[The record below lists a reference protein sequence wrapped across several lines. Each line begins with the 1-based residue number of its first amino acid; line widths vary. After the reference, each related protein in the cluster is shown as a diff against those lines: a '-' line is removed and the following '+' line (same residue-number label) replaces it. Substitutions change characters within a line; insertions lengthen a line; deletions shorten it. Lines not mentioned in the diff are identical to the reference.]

1 MKSSGR
7 KPSPTSYDEIFSTE
21 ASRQQEQIQ
30 SLVLSELHPFKD
42 HPFRVLDDDRMMET
56 VESVK
61 EYGVLVPIIARPMA
75 DGGYEIVS
83 GHRRKR
89 ACELA
94 GLNEIPAIV
103 RDLDDDEAVIIMV
116 DSNLQRENILPSERA
131 KAYQMKMEAMRRKA
145 GRPSKENSRQVVGNF
160 EMADVIGKETGES
173 GRQVQ
178 RFIRLNNL
186 EQTRLYPCR
195 GTFVLEAGR
204 TAVAGYRL
212 GKHAA
217 DTVPLASPAHE
228 ARKQT
233 GHAVG
238 TGHHG
243 NHDGEQ
249 ADDSCQGVCRAAAGK
264 ADQVFST
271 FLHDGADGKGN
282 FQAAGLLDA
291 EAANVA
297 GAIKTHETKTGY
309 SADGHVSVRKHD
321 FSLPNFRADKG
332 GRRR

>member
-7 KPSPTSYDEIFSTE
+7 KPSLTSYDDIFSTE

-30 SLVLSELHPFKD
+30 RLALSELHPFKD

-61 EYGVLVPIIARPMA
+61 EYGVLVPIIARPMP

-131 KAYQMKMEAMRRKA
+131 KAYQMKLEAIKHQGERRDLTSDQVGQKLKVA
-145 GRPSKENSRQVVGNF
+145 VERVAEN
-160 EMADVIGKETGES
+160 AGES
-173 GRQVQ
+173 KSQVQ

-186 EQTRLYPCR
+186 EPPLIDKVDAGELAFTPAVELSYLKPEEQQWLDTALENTQQTPSLSQAQRMKR
-195 GTFVLEAGR
+195 ESKQGTLSEQGIMEIM
-204 TAVAGYRL
+204 T
-212 GKHAA
+212 
-217 DTVPLASPAHE
+217 E
-228 ARKQT
+228 NKQT
-233 GHAVG
+233 IPAKGSVVLPQEKL
-238 TGHHG
+238 TKYFPRSYTT
-243 NHDGEQ
+243 EQ
-249 ADDSCQGVCRAAAGK
+249 MEKVIFK
-264 ADQVFST
+264 
-271 FLHDGADGKGN
+271 
-282 FQAAGLLDA
+282 LLD
-291 EAANVA
+291 
-297 GAIKTHETKTGY
+297 Y
-309 SADGHVSVRKHD
+309 WMRKRQM
-321 FSLPNFRADKG
+321 SQER
-332 GRRR
+332 

>member
-7 KPSPTSYDEIFSTE
+7 KPSLTSYDDIFSTE

-30 SLVLSELHPFKD
+30 RLALSELHPFKD

-131 KAYQMKMEAMRRKA
+131 KAYQMKLEAIKHQGERRDLT
-145 GRPSKENSRQVVGNF
+145 SRQLVGKL
-160 EMADVIGKETGES
+160 ETADLIGQDTGES
-173 GRQVQ
+173 GRQIQ
-178 RFIRLNNL
+178 RILRLNNL
-186 EQTRLYPCR
+186 EPPLIDKVDAGKLAFTPAVELSYLKPEEQQWLDTALENTQQTPSLSQAQRMKR
-195 GTFVLEAGR
+195 ESKQGTLSEQGIMEIM
-204 TAVAGYRL
+204 TEN
-212 GKHAA
+212 KQ
-217 DTVPLASPAHE
+217 TVPPKGSVVLPQEKLTKYFPRSY
-228 ARKQT
+228 T
-233 GHAVG
+233 
-238 TGHHG
+238 T
-243 NHDGEQ
+243 EQ
-249 ADDSCQGVCRAAAGK
+249 MEKVMFK
-264 ADQVFST
+264 
-271 FLHDGADGKGN
+271 
-282 FQAAGLLDA
+282 LLD
-291 EAANVA
+291 
-297 GAIKTHETKTGY
+297 Y
-309 SADGHVSVRKHD
+309 WMRKRQM
-321 FSLPNFRADKG
+321 SQER
-332 GRRR
+332 

>member
-7 KPSPTSYDEIFSTE
+7 KPSLTSYDDIFSTE

-30 SLVLSELHPFKD
+30 RLALSKLHPFKD

-61 EYGVLVPIIARPMA
+61 EYGVLVPIIARPMP

-186 EQTRLYPCR
+186 EPPLIDKVDAGKFAFTPAVELSYLKPEEQQWLDTALENTQQTPSLSQAQRMKR
-195 GTFVLEAGR
+195 ESKQGTLSEQGIMEIM
-204 TAVAGYRL
+204 TEN
-212 GKHAA
+212 KQ
-217 DTVPLASPAHE
+217 TVPAKGSVVLPQEKLTKYFPRSY
-228 ARKQT
+228 T
-233 GHAVG
+233 
-238 TGHHG
+238 T
-243 NHDGEQ
+243 EQ
-249 ADDSCQGVCRAAAGK
+249 MEKVIFK
-264 ADQVFST
+264 
-271 FLHDGADGKGN
+271 
-282 FQAAGLLDA
+282 LLD
-291 EAANVA
+291 
-297 GAIKTHETKTGY
+297 Y
-309 SADGHVSVRKHD
+309 WVRKRQM
-321 FSLPNFRADKG
+321 SQER
-332 GRRR
+332 

>member
-7 KPSPTSYDEIFSTE
+7 KPSLTSYDEIFSTE

-30 SLVLSELHPFKD
+30 RLALSELHPFKD

-61 EYGVLVPIIARPMA
+61 EYGVLVPIIARPMP

-131 KAYQMKMEAMRRKA
+131 KAYQMKLEAIKHQGERRDLTSDQVGQKLRVA
-145 GRPSKENSRQVVGNF
+145 VERVAEN
-160 EMADVIGKETGES
+160 AGES
-173 GRQVQ
+173 KSQVQ

-186 EQTRLYPCR
+186 EPPLIDKVDAGKLAFTPAVELSYLKPEEQQWLDTALENTQQTPSLSQAQRMKR
-195 GTFVLEAGR
+195 ESKQGTLSEQGIMEIM
-204 TAVAGYRL
+204 T
-212 GKHAA
+212 
-217 DTVPLASPAHE
+217 E
-228 ARKQT
+228 NKQT
-233 GHAVG
+233 IPAKGSVVLPQEKL
-238 TGHHG
+238 TKYFPRSYTT
-243 NHDGEQ
+243 EQ
-249 ADDSCQGVCRAAAGK
+249 MEKVIFK
-264 ADQVFST
+264 
-271 FLHDGADGKGN
+271 
-282 FQAAGLLDA
+282 LLD
-291 EAANVA
+291 
-297 GAIKTHETKTGY
+297 Y
-309 SADGHVSVRKHD
+309 WMRKRQM
-321 FSLPNFRADKG
+321 SQER
-332 GRRR
+332 

>member
-7 KPSPTSYDEIFSTE
+7 KPSLTSYDDIFSTE

-30 SLVLSELHPFKD
+30 RLSLSELHPFKD

-61 EYGVLVPIIARPMA
+61 EYGVLVPIIARPMP

-131 KAYQMKMEAMRRKA
+131 KAYQMKLEAIKHQGERRDLTSDQVGQKLKVA
-145 GRPSKENSRQVVGNF
+145 VERVAEN
-160 EMADVIGKETGES
+160 AGES
-173 GRQVQ
+173 KSQVQ

-186 EQTRLYPCR
+186 EPPLIDKVDAGKLAFTPAVELSYLKPEEQQWLDTALENTQQTPSLSQAQRMKR
-195 GTFVLEAGR
+195 ESKQGTLSEQGIMEIM
-204 TAVAGYRL
+204 T
-212 GKHAA
+212 
-217 DTVPLASPAHE
+217 E
-228 ARKQT
+228 NKQT
-233 GHAVG
+233 IPAKGSVVLPQEKL
-238 TGHHG
+238 TKYFPRSYTT
-243 NHDGEQ
+243 EQ
-249 ADDSCQGVCRAAAGK
+249 MEKVIFK
-264 ADQVFST
+264 
-271 FLHDGADGKGN
+271 
-282 FQAAGLLDA
+282 LLD
-291 EAANVA
+291 
-297 GAIKTHETKTGY
+297 Y
-309 SADGHVSVRKHD
+309 WMRKRQM
-321 FSLPNFRADKG
+321 SQER
-332 GRRR
+332 

>member
-7 KPSPTSYDEIFSTE
+7 KPSLTSYDDIFSTE

-30 SLVLSELHPFKD
+30 RLAISELHPFKD

-94 GLNEIPAIV
+94 GMNEIPAIV

-131 KAYQMKMEAMRRKA
+131 KAYQMKLEAIKHQGERRDLTSDQVGQKLKVA
-145 GRPSKENSRQVVGNF
+145 VERVAEN
-160 EMADVIGKETGES
+160 AGES
-173 GRQVQ
+173 KSQVQ

-186 EQTRLYPCR
+186 EPPLIDKVDAGKLAFTPAVELSYLKPEEQQWLDTALENTQQTPSLSQAQRMKR
-195 GTFVLEAGR
+195 ESKQGTLSEQGIMEIM
-204 TAVAGYRL
+204 T
-212 GKHAA
+212 
-217 DTVPLASPAHE
+217 E
-228 ARKQT
+228 NKQT
-233 GHAVG
+233 IPAKGSVVLPQEKL
-238 TGHHG
+238 TKYFPRSYTT
-243 NHDGEQ
+243 EQ
-249 ADDSCQGVCRAAAGK
+249 MEKVIFK
-264 ADQVFST
+264 
-271 FLHDGADGKGN
+271 
-282 FQAAGLLDA
+282 LLD
-291 EAANVA
+291 
-297 GAIKTHETKTGY
+297 Y
-309 SADGHVSVRKHD
+309 WVRKRQM
-321 FSLPNFRADKG
+321 SQER
-332 GRRR
+332 

>member
-7 KPSPTSYDEIFSTE
+7 KPSLTSYDDIFSTE

-30 SLVLSELHPFKD
+30 RLALSELHPFKD

-94 GLNEIPAIV
+94 GMNEIPAIV

-131 KAYQMKMEAMRRKA
+131 KAYQMKLEAIKHQGERRDLTSDQVGQKLRVA
-145 GRPSKENSRQVVGNF
+145 VERVAEN
-160 EMADVIGKETGES
+160 AGES
-173 GRQVQ
+173 KSQVQ

-186 EQTRLYPCR
+186 KPPLIDKVDAGKLAFTPAVELSYLKPEEQQWLDTALENTQQTPSLSQAQRMKR
-195 GTFVLEAGR
+195 ESKQGTLSEQGIMEIM
-204 TAVAGYRL
+204 T
-212 GKHAA
+212 
-217 DTVPLASPAHE
+217 E
-228 ARKQT
+228 NKQT
-233 GHAVG
+233 IPAKGSVVLPQEKL
-238 TGHHG
+238 TKYFPRSYTT
-243 NHDGEQ
+243 EQ
-249 ADDSCQGVCRAAAGK
+249 MEKVIFK
-264 ADQVFST
+264 
-271 FLHDGADGKGN
+271 
-282 FQAAGLLDA
+282 LLD
-291 EAANVA
+291 
-297 GAIKTHETKTGY
+297 Y
-309 SADGHVSVRKHD
+309 WVRKRQM
-321 FSLPNFRADKG
+321 SQER
-332 GRRR
+332 

>member
-7 KPSPTSYDEIFSTE
+7 KPSLTSYDDIFSTE

-30 SLVLSELHPFKD
+30 RLALSKLHPFKD

-61 EYGVLVPIIARPMA
+61 EYGVLVPIIARPMP

-131 KAYQMKMEAMRRKA
+131 KAYQMKLEAIKHQGERRDLTSDQVGQKLKVA
-145 GRPSKENSRQVVGNF
+145 VERVTEN
-160 EMADVIGKETGES
+160 AGES
-173 GRQVQ
+173 KSQVQ

-186 EQTRLYPCR
+186 EPPLIDKVDAGKLAFTPAVELSYLKPEEQQWLDTALENTQQTPSLSQAQRMKR
-195 GTFVLEAGR
+195 ESKQGTLSEQGIMEIM
-204 TAVAGYRL
+204 T
-212 GKHAA
+212 
-217 DTVPLASPAHE
+217 E
-228 ARKQT
+228 NKQT
-233 GHAVG
+233 IPAKGSVVLPQEKL
-238 TGHHG
+238 TKYFPRSYTT
-243 NHDGEQ
+243 EQ
-249 ADDSCQGVCRAAAGK
+249 MEKVIFK
-264 ADQVFST
+264 
-271 FLHDGADGKGN
+271 
-282 FQAAGLLDA
+282 LLD
-291 EAANVA
+291 
-297 GAIKTHETKTGY
+297 Y
-309 SADGHVSVRKHD
+309 WMRKRQM
-321 FSLPNFRADKG
+321 SQER
-332 GRRR
+332 

>member
-7 KPSPTSYDEIFSTE
+7 KPSLTSYDDIFSTE

-30 SLVLSELHPFKD
+30 RLALSKLHPFKD

-131 KAYQMKMEAMRRKA
+131 KAYQMKLEAIKHQGERRDLTSDQVGQKLRVA
-145 GRPSKENSRQVVGNF
+145 VERVAEN
-160 EMADVIGKETGES
+160 AGES
-173 GRQVQ
+173 KSQVQ

-186 EQTRLYPCR
+186 EPPLIDKVDAGKLAFTPAVELSYLKPEEQQWLDTALENTQQTPSLSQAQRMKR
-195 GTFVLEAGR
+195 ESKQGTLSEQGIMEIM
-204 TAVAGYRL
+204 T
-212 GKHAA
+212 
-217 DTVPLASPAHE
+217 E
-228 ARKQT
+228 NKQT
-233 GHAVG
+233 IPAKGSVVLPQEKL
-238 TGHHG
+238 TKYFPRSYTT
-243 NHDGEQ
+243 EQ
-249 ADDSCQGVCRAAAGK
+249 MEKVIFK
-264 ADQVFST
+264 
-271 FLHDGADGKGN
+271 
-282 FQAAGLLDA
+282 LLD
-291 EAANVA
+291 
-297 GAIKTHETKTGY
+297 Y
-309 SADGHVSVRKHD
+309 WMRKRQM
-321 FSLPNFRADKG
+321 SQER
-332 GRRR
+332 

>member
-7 KPSPTSYDEIFSTE
+7 KPSLTSYDDIFSTE

-30 SLVLSELHPFKD
+30 RLALSELHPFKD

-131 KAYQMKMEAMRRKA
+131 KAYQMKLEAIKHQGERRDLT
-145 GRPSKENSRQVVGNF
+145 SRQLVGKL
-160 EMADVIGKETGES
+160 EAADLIGQDTGES
-173 GRQVQ
+173 GRQIQ
-178 RFIRLNNL
+178 RILRLNNL
-186 EQTRLYPCR
+186 EPPLIDKVDAGKLAFTPAVELSYLKPEEQQWLDTALENTQQTPSLSQAQRMKR
-195 GTFVLEAGR
+195 ESKQGTLSEQGIMEIM
-204 TAVAGYRL
+204 T
-212 GKHAA
+212 
-217 DTVPLASPAHE
+217 E
-228 ARKQT
+228 NKQT
-233 GHAVG
+233 IPVKGSVVLPQEKL
-238 TGHHG
+238 TKYFPRSYTT
-243 NHDGEQ
+243 EQ
-249 ADDSCQGVCRAAAGK
+249 MEKVIFK
-264 ADQVFST
+264 
-271 FLHDGADGKGN
+271 
-282 FQAAGLLDA
+282 LLDYWMR
-291 EAANVA
+291 
-297 GAIKTHETKTGY
+297 KRQ
-309 SADGHVSVRKHD
+309 VSQER
-321 FSLPNFRADKG
+321 
-332 GRRR
+332 

>member
-7 KPSPTSYDEIFSTE
+7 KPSLTSYDDIFSTE

-30 SLVLSELHPFKD
+30 RLALSELHPFKD

-61 EYGVLVPIIARPMA
+61 EYGVLVPIIARPMP

-94 GLNEIPAIV
+94 GMNEIPAIV

-131 KAYQMKMEAMRRKA
+131 KAYQMKMEAMRRRA
-145 GRPSKENSRQVVGNF
+145 GRPSKENSRQVVGNL

-186 EQTRLYPCR
+186 EPPLIDKVDAGKLAFTPAVELSYLKPEEQQWLDTALENTQQTPSLSQAQRMKR
-195 GTFVLEAGR
+195 ESKQGTLSEQGIMEIM
-204 TAVAGYRL
+204 TEN
-212 GKHAA
+212 KQ
-217 DTVPLASPAHE
+217 TVPAKGSVVLPQEKLTKYFPRSY
-228 ARKQT
+228 T
-233 GHAVG
+233 
-238 TGHHG
+238 T
-243 NHDGEQ
+243 EQ
-249 ADDSCQGVCRAAAGK
+249 MEKVIFK
-264 ADQVFST
+264 
-271 FLHDGADGKGN
+271 
-282 FQAAGLLDA
+282 LLD
-291 EAANVA
+291 
-297 GAIKTHETKTGY
+297 Y
-309 SADGHVSVRKHD
+309 WMRKRQM
-321 FSLPNFRADKG
+321 SQER
-332 GRRR
+332 